1 MHRIFSDRVFIRVSL
16 QLWLGILIAVFT
28 ARAQQSQF
36 ATLVGHIVDDSTSTP
51 LGNVNVYIANTTL
64 GANTNESGRFE
75 IRNIPPGSYDVVASR
90 IGYLFFTVRVHLRD
104 PQKKEID
111 IRLKPSNVELNEV
124 VVSAADPAE
133 WRSQL
138 HQFDEYFIGLSKNA
152 RECRI
157 TNPEVLDFKAGQGD
171 LFEATARK
179 PLEIENLALGYHIQ
193 FYLAT
198 FRVQNETMKFEGL
211 PKFTELV
218 PASAKEEKRWKEN
231 RMAAYRGSLRH
242 FLSSLFNRR
251 LRDDGFAIS
260 QIDFLELH
268 GVSSARKVVTED
280 DVLYPSSWPTQK
292 TLRFGGLLEVEYRGD
307 VEDGFNLLRKPG
319 SMWQISWLALNY
331 YSVAISER
339 GDISEPFPTKTYGYW
354 SWRRVAD
361 MLPLDFEPEKK

>member
-1 MHRIFSDRVFIRVSL
+1 MSV
-16 QLWLGILIAVFT
+16 GILLLVLV
-28 ARAQQSQF
+28 ARGQQPQF
-36 ATLVGHIVDDSTSTP
+36 ATLAGHVFDDSTSAP
-51 LGNVNVYIANTTL
+51 LSNVNVYIASTTL
-64 GANTNESGRFE
+64 GANSTESGKFE
-75 IRNIPPGSYDVVASR
+75 IRNIPLGSYDVVASR
-90 IGYLFFTVRVHLRD
+90 IGYLFYSVRLHLRD
-104 PQKKEID
+104 PQKKDIE
-111 IRLKPSNVELNEV
+111 IRLKPSNVEMNEV
-124 VVSAADPAE
+124 VVSATDPSE

-138 HQFDEYFIGLSKNA
+138 HDFNNYFIGLTRSA
-152 RECRI
+152 RDCRI
-157 TNPEVLDFKAGQGD
+157 VNPEVLDFKVGEGD
-171 LFEATARK
+171 LFEATARQ
-179 PLEIENLALGYHIQ
+179 PLEIENLWLGYHLK
-193 FYLAT
+193 FYLTT

-218 PASAKEEKRWKEN
+218 PSSAKEEKRWKEN

-242 FLSSLFNRR
+242 FLSALFKKQ

-280 DVLYPSSWPTQK
+280 DVLYPSTWPTLK

-307 VEDGFNLLRKPG
+307 VEEGFNLLRKPG
-319 SMWQISWLALNY
+319 SMWQISWLSLNY
-331 YSVAISER
+331 YSVTISDR

>member
-1 MHRIFSDRVFIRVSL
+1 MRNTLPAGFVRRVTIHACI
-16 QLWLGILIAVFT
+16 GILTIVLA
-28 ARAQQSQF
+28 APAQQAQF
-36 ATLVGHIVDDSTSTP
+36 ATLVGHVVDDSTSAA
-51 LGNVNVYIANTTL
+51 LSNVNVYIASTTL
-64 GANTNESGRFE
+64 GANSNEAGKFE
-75 IRNIPPGSYDVVASR
+75 IRNIPLGSYDVVASR

-104 PQKKEID
+104 PMKKEIE
-111 IRLKPSNVELNEV
+111 IRLKPSNVEMNEV

-138 HQFDEYFIGLSKNA
+138 HQFNEYFIGLTRDAK
-152 RECRI
+152 ECRI
-157 TNPEVLDFKAGQGD
+157 TNPEVLDFKTGEGD

-179 PLEIENLALGYHIQ
+179 PLEIENLALGYHLQ
-193 FYLAT
+193 FYLST

-218 PASAKEEKRWKEN
+218 PSSAKEEKRWKEN

-242 FLSSLFNRR
+242 FLSALFKKQ
-251 LRDDGFAIS
+251 LREDGFAIS

-280 DVLYPSSWPTQK
+280 DVLYPSAWPTMK

-307 VEDGFNLLRKPG
+307 VEEGFNLLRKPG

-331 YSVAISER
+331 FSVAISVR